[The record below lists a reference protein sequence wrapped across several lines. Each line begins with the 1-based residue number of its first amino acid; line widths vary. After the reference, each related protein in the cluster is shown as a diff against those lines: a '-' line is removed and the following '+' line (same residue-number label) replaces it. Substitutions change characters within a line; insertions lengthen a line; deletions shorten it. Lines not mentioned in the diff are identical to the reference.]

1 MSTDNI
7 TDKKSESISASREDL
22 GMSWKIVPYIIA
34 LIVCAAIGYLSG
46 WKTAEVI
53 MLAVV
58 IAGGMLY
65 FFKMDLAIALIFFAV
80 VFEFSFPAGPIFMTT
95 GEILVLGLIAV
106 YAIRLP
112 NALTFT
118 RTRIDHWLVLF
129 ILWNAVSMY
138 GSYDSALTFKAI
150 LSKLGFMAF
159 FFIVVQVIKT
169 EEQIRR
175 VIKFLIIS
183 ALIMAV
189 GGIYDR
195 VTGVNLVFKL
205 GIVPYSRDWDYY
217 GLFFFNNKN
226 GLGGYL
232 DQILPMFIGLAL
244 AARTYLRRFWYWS
257 VSGIVIAGIIFSLS
271 RGSWLALMAVSG
283 LFFLIISS
291 KKPLLKVVS
300 LMIIFL
306 LMISGT
312 VLIRY
317 TPDFIK
323 LRFEATKNVKHEA
336 TVRRLFYMQSAL
348 EMIKH
353 HPINGVGLGAFRT
366 AYEKDY
372 KIRKGP
378 EPSAET
384 CAHNMSLQ
392 MAAEAGLPILILF
405 YAAMFKL
412 LVPAWRAWRRISDPA
427 KSWLFLGIW
436 LSVCAALLHGLV
448 DHLWFPS
455 PCLEWLFWGQVALL
469 ISLQKYYEKTGDI
482 EYNQESSAI
491 SA

>member
-1 MSTDNI
+1 VSTDNI
-7 TDKKSESISASREDL
+7 TEKKLENIPSSRNETGKIWKFISYFIA
-22 GMSWKIVPYIIA
+22 IIS
-34 LIVCAAIGYLSG
+34 CAAIGYLSG

-58 IAGGMLY
+58 LMGGLLY

-95 GEILVLGLIAV
+95 GEILVLGLIGV
-106 YAIRLP
+106 FAIRLP
-112 NALTFT
+112 NGLTFI

-129 ILWNAVSMY
+129 IIWNAVSMY
-138 GSYDSALTFKAI
+138 GSYDSSLTFKAL
-150 LSKLGFMAF
+150 LSRLGFMAF
-159 FFIVVQVIKT
+159 FFIVVQVIRT
-169 EEQIRR
+169 EAQVRR

-183 ALIMAV
+183 GLIMAV

-195 VTGVNLVFKL
+195 LTGVNLVFKF

-244 AARTYLRRFWYWS
+244 AARSYSRRLWYWAVS
-257 VSGIVIAGIIFSLS
+257 VTVIAGIIFSLS
-271 RGSWLALMAVSG
+271 RGSWLALLAVSG
-283 LFFLIISS
+283 LFIIIISS
-291 KKPLLKVVS
+291 KKPLLKIVTV
-300 LMIIFL
+300 LMVFL
-306 LMISGT
+306 LMLSGT
-312 VLIRY
+312 ILLRN

-323 LRFEATKNVKHEA
+323 LRFEATSNVKHEA

-392 MAAEAGLPILILF
+392 MAAESGLLILVIF
-405 YAAMFKL
+405 YAAMLKL
-412 LVPAWRAWRRISDPA
+412 LIPAWRAWRRIHDPA

-436 LSVCAALLHGLV
+436 LSVCAALMHGLV

-455 PCLEWLFWGQVALL
+455 PSLEWLFWGQVALL

-482 EYNQESSAI
+482 EYD
-491 SA
+491 